1 MNQQSTPTPSAN
13 GHSSASE
20 IFALTDEQILEI
32 DPEPQ
37 DVQLSAAGSGAQP
50 SIAESTPTTTPT
62 NNAAQNTPGPFTTP
76 EDARVLAELYPGGLT
91 QAKTAAERART
102 LDEID
107 AAYFGG
113 EGNSPEQISAARA
126 QLAQRLLRED
136 PVAFREMVFE
146 GLRALEAV
154 ETPGRARSVADAL
167 GRTPATVTNA
177 ARTTSGNKDAGGAPP
192 ILAVPNANNVQ
203 AELAAPPQHLAAEAR
218 TSPATDHAA
227 RATGHEL
234 PVTSHQSLVSAYGAF
249 EKAANEELERRVGG
263 AIDRALH
270 QALPNL
276 GRGEESANA
285 GARHKV
291 PLQARLGAAI
301 RDEVEKALQGDR
313 QLGEQVA
320 QILSARRFDNE
331 TRAQV
336 VRLIGERA
344 QQLVPSAAKRALND
358 WTQTTLAAHRA
369 RTRHADAN
377 TSRVDLSPATGQGSA
392 GQAVSARAAS
402 ARSAHAP
409 KSSRVDYRKLSDDQI
424 LDL

>member
-1 MNQQSTPTPSAN
+1 MNPIATAATSGENTP
-13 GHSSASE
+13 HDL
-20 IFALTDEQILEI
+20 FALTDEQILAIEPESAGVARSLDDVPVRAGQPAAQPVPRSGESGEQHGPDAGSAQGAPPS
-32 DPEPQ
+32 DP
-37 DVQLSAAGSGAQP
+37 SSTAAGNAPSQP
-50 SIAESTPTTTPT
+50 TA
-62 NNAAQNTPGPFTTP
+62 PFAKP
-76 EDARVLAELYPGGLT
+76 EDVRALAELYPGGLN

-107 AAYFGG
+107 AAYFGAG
-113 EGNSPEQISAARA
+113 GNSPEQISAART
-126 QLAQRLLRED
+126 QLAQRMLRED
-136 PVAFREMVFE
+136 PAAFREMVFE
-146 GLRALEAV
+146 GLRALQGA
-154 ETPGRARSVADAL
+154 SVAQPISAAPPANSTVPPAAAAPS
-167 GRTPATVTNA
+167 TPA
-177 ARTTSGNKDAGGAPP
+177 AP
-192 ILAVPNANNVQ
+192 
-203 AELAAPPQHLAAEAR
+203 AELSAPPQHLAAY
-218 TSPATDHAA
+218 TS
-227 RATGHEL
+227 
-234 PVTSHQSLVSAYGAF
+234 F
-249 EKAANEELERRVGG
+249 EKAANEELERSVGG

-285 GARHKV
+285 GARHAA

-344 QQLVPSAAKRALND
+344 QQLVPGAAKRALND
-358 WTQTTLAAHRA
+358 WTQATLAAHRA
-369 RTRHADAN
+369 TTRHADTNA
-377 TSRVDLSPATGQGSA
+377 SRVDLSPATGQGSP
-392 GQAVSARAAS
+392 GQVASTHSATSARSENARAAS
-402 ARSAHAP
+402 ARATHAP